1 MKDRPFRSTARR
13 ALAMVGILLLGA
25 GAGVA
30 ADRVASGA
38 PAAGVGAAGT
48 PIVVPADL
56 QRPDLA
62 QPFADFFR
70 AYDLVT
76 TQSYY
81 APLPDRKRLV
91 YAAINGL
98 LAGGTGDAHTTYVS
112 PVDNQ
117 ALRQSESGTFAGL
130 GAYIDTTTR
139 GVALIPLLG
148 SPAAA
153 AGLRSGDLIAR
164 IDGRDAT
171 TLTED
176 EVAALLRGPAGTRV
190 TLGLQRAGVH
200 SVFSVTVTRRRFTLQ
215 DVSSRLIGDVAY
227 LRLAQFGPTTG
238 RATHGALH
246 VLLARHPRGLVLDL
260 RDNPGGLLDAAVD
273 VNSQF
278 LPTGR
283 VILYERERDGRL
295 DAPLRSLGSG
305 RALAIP
311 LVVLVNDG
319 TASAAE
325 ITAGALRDN
334 GRARIVGVTTYGKG
348 SVQQEYD
355 QPDGSALLITT
366 RLWLTPRQRLIQGHG
381 ITPDVVADS
390 PIADG
395 SAADAQL
402 ATALR
407 LLRSQPLPAAPT
419 PAQAPSSAPRH
430 HVRGG
435 HGRRLS
441 RQ

>member
-13 ALAMVGILLLGA
+13 ALVMAGMLLLGV
-25 GAGVA
+25 GAGIAV
-30 ADRVASGA
+30 DRVATGA
-38 PAAGVGAAGT
+38 PLAGAGAAGT

-91 YAAINGL
+91 YAAITGL
-98 LAGGTGDAHTTYVS
+98 LAGGTGDPHTTYVS
-112 PVDNQ
+112 PADNR
-117 ALRQSESGTFAGL
+117 ALQQSANGTFAGL

-139 GVALIPLLG
+139 GVSIIPLLG

-153 AGLRSGDLIAR
+153 AGLRPGDLIAR
-164 IDGRDAT
+164 IDGHDAT

-200 SVFSVTVTRRRFTLQ
+200 GVFSVTVTRRHFVIQ
-215 DVSSRLIGDVAY
+215 DVSSRTIGDVAY
-227 LRLAQFGPTTG
+227 LRLAQFGPNTG

-246 VLLARHPRGLVLDL
+246 VLLVRHPRGLVLDL

-278 LPTGR
+278 LPAGR

-311 LVVLVNDG
+311 LVVLVNEG

-325 ITAGALRDN
+325 ITVGALHDN
-334 GRARIVGVTTYGKG
+334 GRAKVVGVTTYGKG

-355 QPDGSALLITT
+355 QPDGAALLITT
-366 RLWLTPRQRLIQGHG
+366 RLWLTPRQRLIQGRG
-381 ITPDVVADS
+381 ITPDVVVDS
-390 PIADG
+390 PVADG

-407 LLRSQPLPAAPT
+407 LLRSQALPAPPT
-419 PAQAPSSAPRH
+419 PAQPAGPGAHR
-430 HVRGG
+430 HVR
-435 HGRRLS
+435 HGRRIN